1 MSENKNYLLQVENGN
16 DCVAT
21 LQVCPTYD
29 VGGDGKKHQIEP
41 EAVFLVEDGETGQ
54 SIAMVLTTKQ
64 IDSLCTQLRQ
74 VQAWLSKGRKEL
86 LK

>member
-1 MSENKNYLLQVENGN
+1 MSENENYLLQVDNGN

-21 LQVCPTYD
+21 LQVCHTYE
-29 VGGDGKKHQIEP
+29 VGSDGKKHQIEP
-41 EAVFLVEDGETGQ
+41 EAVFLVEDEETGQ
-54 SIAMVLTTKQ
+54 SVAMVLNSKQ

-74 VQAWLSKGRKEL
+74 VQAWLSNGRADL